1 MSASYGRPQRSYVH
15 ARRRSTQP
23 PVAVA
28 ASDGRPL
35 VEAGPASPRNRFPRS
50 REEAAKIFDGLV
62 PLGRHTTPEEI
73 SHAALYLAADESAM
87 VTSHT
92 FSIDGGLSG

>member
-1 MSASYGRPQRSYVH
+1 MRATGKSQ
-15 ARRRSTQP
+15 
-23 PVAVA
+23 
-28 ASDGRPL
+28 
-35 VEAGPASPRNRFPRS
+35 
-50 REEAAKIFDGLV
+50 EEAAKDFDAIL

-73 SHAALYLAADESAM
+73 AHGMLYLASDESAM